1 MTTATVDVS
10 GYVGCTHLA
19 DGMVVALSGV
29 LTDDLL
35 PDLRQALLRPYAEGC
50 RDVVVDAGEVSDL
63 TDAALAVLV
72 AARAWAG
79 ANGRRFL
86 LSRSNP
92 VLDAILLTV
101 GLESAFARLQPLL
114 AEATSALSLAV
125 PFQRSAAE

>member
-19 DGMVVALSGV
+19 DGMVVVLSGV

-35 PDLRQALLRPYAEGC
+35 PDLRQALLRPYAESC

-63 TDAALAVLV
+63 TDPALAVLV

-79 ANGRRFL
+79 ANNRRFM

-101 GLESAFARLQPLL
+101 GLESAFERLQPLQSRP
-114 AEATSALSLAV
+114 TSALSLAL
-125 PFQRSAAE
+125 PMQRPGAE